1 MFLTHHKPTP
11 QLLVRVGVLA
21 ILHNGVCNGIWVGDS
36 GDQELNVDI
45 CLLWIVMIAKKRI
58 TLSTP

>member
-1 MFLTHHKPTP
+1 M
-11 QLLVRVGVLA
+11 LA
-21 ILHNGVCNGIWVGDS
+21 ILHNVVCNGIWDLKYVVGDS